1 MCKTEQ
7 NGWDK
12 HSDVLIMKPR
22 NSISSNIPAFK
33 AIRIDEIIIKKMSP
47 VEKTFTCARPMIR
60 KIVTTKAG
68 NKTDKLTP
76 HHLTENEIPKS
87 SIFKWRTFAV

>member
-1 MCKTEQ
+1 
-7 NGWDK
+7 
-12 HSDVLIMKPR
+12 MKPR

-76 HHLTENEIPKS
+76 HHLTGK
-87 SIFKWRTFAV
+87 